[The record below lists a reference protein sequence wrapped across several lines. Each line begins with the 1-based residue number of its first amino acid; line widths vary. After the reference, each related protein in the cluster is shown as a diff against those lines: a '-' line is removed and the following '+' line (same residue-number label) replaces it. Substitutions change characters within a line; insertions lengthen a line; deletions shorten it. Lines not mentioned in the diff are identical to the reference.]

1 LSFSQVQVCCFSE
14 KENAMTKPFTARQA
28 AALRR
33 KLAKE
38 ADERRRWVELVCQIE
53 ASKKTVK
60 KAKRK

>member
-1 LSFSQVQVCCFSE
+1 
-14 KENAMTKPFTARQA
+14 MTKPFTARQA

-38 ADERRRWVELVCQIE
+38 ADERRRYVELVCQIE